1 MKKKGDSPK
10 PKFTANPKY
19 EGYFGYVDELSDEAL
34 KCFAKAMGEI
44 IKTLAQEKDPEATI
58 FFLHEFKSR
67 FDHING
73 IGFRR
78 TIEALMSAVAIKQLL
93 DEGFTKEQAY
103 TTIVGAIAKTMD
115 AEEFSMVINDLDE
128 VLKAYY
134 GIDDFLPTIEAFAKR
149 VKGQMERDVF

>member
-1 MKKKGDSPK
+1 MQKKGDFPK
-10 PKFTANPKY
+10 PKFMANPKY
-19 EGYFGYVDELSDEAL
+19 EGYFAYADELSNEAL
-34 KCFAKAMGEI
+34 KCFAKAMGDL

-58 FFLHEFKSR
+58 FFLHEFKTR

-93 DEGFTKEQAY
+93 DEGFSREEAY

-115 AEEFSMVINDLDE
+115 AEEFTMVIQDLNE
-128 VLKAYY
+128 VLQAYY
-134 GIDDFLPTIEAFAKR
+134 GLDDFIPTIEAFAKKI
-149 VKGQMERDVF
+149 KGQMERDVF